1 MKPRTRSDKTPA
13 GFTPYVFL
21 NPDGKQEPGL
31 VVIVEHGTGV
41 RYAQQCG
48 GMSTEIRAIE
58 GFLVPVGGPSAA
70 KKVYQWFW
78 KRFAGHCSAG
88 EVEWTEELT
97 AELAALIAT
106 IPCWL
111 TRSNGKDER
120 HKLEL
125 DAARM
130 DECVEAWIPVL
141 TPYGPG
147 ILTLDNSD

>member
-1 MKPRTRSDKTPA
+1 MKPRSRSDKSPS
-13 GFTPYVFL
+13 GLMPYVFL
-21 NPDGKQEPGL
+21 NPDGTQETGL

-48 GMSTEIRAIE
+48 GIATEIRAIE

-78 KRFAGHCSAG
+78 KRFAGHCSTG
-88 EVEWTEELT
+88 EVEWREELI
-97 AELAALIAT
+97 AELATLIAT

-125 DAARM
+125 NVARI